1 MTMTGMGGQC
11 RAMNAEPDDTRPAGV
26 PVDDASAGT
35 PARFAD
41 ELIRPSVIGAVSLL
55 TLVQYA
61 EHPPARLAWLAWGL
75 AAVAIAAGIA
85 SSVVP
90 WRRLPGRMRTTLV
103 AVFMAAAAL
112 FFPLAKDTAA
122 MALVFLASVTA
133 GEKLASRRA
142 ACTIVG
148 AGTVVTAV
156 VTWGATALLHLPNE
170 SPWWVPLIVGLP
182 LYIGL
187 ARRERADA
195 LAASDLAARQSRR
208 AAASEAREA
217 ALEERGRIAREIHDV
232 LGHAL
237 SGIALQLDMAD
248 ALHAG
253 GRDQD
258 ANAAVR
264 RARALAVSGIG
275 ETRRAIHALR
285 EDTLPLPE
293 TIARIAHGGTAGF
306 EIRGEPGEVRVEVAQ
321 AVIRAAQE
329 AITNAHRHAPGA
341 EVNLLLD
348 YTDELIRLTVTD
360 TGTAGPG
367 ARPDRAGSGMGLIGM
382 RERAGLLGGTLY
394 AGPAEP
400 PASGWTVRLELP
412 R

>member
-1 MTMTGMGGQC
+1 
-11 RAMNAEPDDTRPAGV
+11 MNTEPDNTGIPVGDAPAGT
-26 PVDDASAGT
+26 S
-35 PARFAD
+35 ARFPD
-41 ELIRPSVIGAVSLL
+41 ELIRPFVIGTLSVLSLIQLIERPPVRLPGLTWGLVVVTIAAGAVSS
-55 TLVQYA
+55 
-61 EHPPARLAWLAWGL
+61 
-75 AAVAIAAGIA
+75 I
-85 SSVVP
+85 VP
-90 WRRLPGRMRTTLV
+90 WRRLPSRMQIALV
-103 AVFMAAAAL
+103 SLFMAAGAL
-112 FFPLAKDTAA
+112 LFPLSGTTAA
-122 MALVFLASVTA
+122 DALVFLASVTA

-142 ACTIVG
+142 AFTIVG
-148 AGTVVTAV
+148 AGTAIA
-156 VTWGATALLHLPNE
+156 ATATWVAIDLLHVPDVGT
-170 SPWWVPLIVGLP
+170 WWVSLIVGLP

-195 LAASDLAARQSRR
+195 VAASDLAARQSRR

-237 SGIALQLDMAD
+237 SGVAMQLDMAD
-248 ALHAG
+248 ALHAE

-258 ANAAVR
+258 ANEAVR

-293 TIARIAHGGTAGF
+293 TIAQIARGSTAGF

-321 AVIRAAQE
+321 AVIRTAQE

-341 EVNLLLD
+341 EVHLLLD
-348 YTDELIRLTVTD
+348 YSDRLIRLAVTD
-360 TGTAGPG
+360 AGTAEPG
-367 ARPDRAGSGMGLIGM
+367 TRPNHSGSGMGLVGM
-382 RERAGLLGGTLY
+382 RERASLLGGTLY
-394 AGPAEP
+394 AGPAESSAP
-400 PASGWTVRLELP
+400 GWTVRLELP